1 MLLLFQVVNKETTEA
16 TVSVSIQEFAQVC
29 KDVDREIEDEFAD
42 VFAQK
47 RTYLKAAAY
56 ADALLD
62 PFIPVKSTWDAAEW
76 AGYETPGP
84 FQSLIGEN
92 KWREQEVW
100 DRITGT
106 WLKLVRP
113 RLEGDPLGL
122 GIVFDETADEKRGKE
137 TAGVGYQYAGCAGG
151 VVNCVTWVMASFLG
165 PEEKTWAA
173 AGLFLPEKD
182 WFTGRWETGTARRER
197 AGIPKGTR
205 FASKP
210 QLALK
215 QLRHV
220 RELGAEISFGC
231 GDEVYGRYAALREDH
246 EKNGEAYAYFVP
258 RNHVVQTLGRERR
271 RVDELLEL
279 SEARFEARSAGP
291 GINGPR
297 YYEWAMIG
305 VESDNHFLL
314 LRRPAGDE
322 HAGPGGTGGEEHI
335 AKPGKGKGKGSGAAG
350 GGRGDDARDV
360 VKEDGITFC
369 LCYVPPGSP
378 IKPTLGNLALMAG
391 RRWGVEETMA
401 IGKGPAGWDE
411 NQFRRWN
418 SMQHHTALAGLAML
432 KANMIEMRLDEV
444 AEGRGEIRLAGE
456 ANSGA
461 GHEISGTAAPEPE
474 FTGDDLRIPLG
485 DSKIPRHPGQDIPGD
500 IGFIRLSVREILRL
514 KAIVFSGLG
523 EAGKAFH
530 LRWSKW
536 RRKHQAIAR
545 WYHRMDRMKASQE
558 KHAGPAPEATA
569 TQGDRRPGWQ
579 PDTRAALASP

>member
-1 MLLLFQVVNKETTEA
+1 MSLLFQVVNQENTETTA
-16 TVSVSIQEFAQVC
+16 SVSIQEFAQVC
-29 KDVDREIEDEFAD
+29 KDVDHEIEEEFAG

-47 RTYLKAAAY
+47 RTYLKATAY
-56 ADALLD
+56 VDALLD
-62 PFIPVKSTWDAAEW
+62 PCIPMKSAWDAAEW

-92 KWREQEVW
+92 KWREKEVW
-100 DRITGT
+100 DRITCR
-106 WLKLVRP
+106 WLGMVRV

-137 TAGVGYQYAGCAGG
+137 TAGVGYQYAGSAGG
-151 VVNCVTWVMASFLG
+151 VVNCVTWVMASLLG
-165 PEEKTWAA
+165 PGEKTWVAA
-173 AGLFLPEKD
+173 DLFLPEKD
-182 WFTGRWETGTARRER
+182 WFTGRQETGTARRKR
-197 AGIPKGTR
+197 AGIPRWTR

-220 RELGAEISFGC
+220 RELGAGISFGC

-258 RNHVVQTLGRERR
+258 RNHVVKTLGKERR

-279 SEARFEARSAGP
+279 SEARFEVRSAGP

-305 VESDNHFLL
+305 VESENHFLL
-314 LRRPAGDE
+314 LRKPVREEGAGLD
-322 HAGPGGTGGEEHI
+322 GTGRGQRQAE
-335 AKPGKGKGKGSGAAG
+335 PGKGGER
-350 GGRGDDARDV
+350 GRGDDARDV
-360 VKEDGITFC
+360 VKEGGITFC

-378 IKPTLGNLALMAG
+378 VKPTLGNLALMAG
-391 RRWGVEETMA
+391 RRWRAEETMA
-401 IGKGPAGWDE
+401 TGKGPVGWDE
-411 NQFRRWN
+411 SQFRRWN

-432 KANMIEMRLDEV
+432 KANMIGMRLDEV

-456 ANSGA
+456 ADFGA
-461 GHEISGTAAPEPE
+461 GHGISSPVAPEPE
-474 FTGDDLRIPLG
+474 FAGDDLRIPLG
-485 DSKIPRHPGQDIPGD
+485 DSKIPCHPGQDVPGD

-514 KAIVFSGLG
+514 KAIVFSGLS
-523 EAGKAFH
+523 EAEKAFH

-536 RRKHQAIAR
+536 RRRHQAIAR
-545 WYHRMDRMKASQE
+545 WYHRMDRIKAPQE
-558 KHAGPAPEATA
+558 KHAGPVSGATA
-569 TQGDRRPGWQ
+569 TQGDRHPGWH
-579 PDTRAALASP
+579 PDARAALTSP